1 MTNTYSGSLSNT
13 SRDDSEN
20 LSSNEIRADIDNTR
34 ASVGEKIDQLQARLD
49 PSRLKA
55 QATETVQEM
64 LSDTANSMTEY
75 VKTHKDEMVHS
86 LTDAARRNPLPTALI
101 GLGLGWLVLESMSG
115 NRRDEDDDYYTYE
128 RRNFRP
134 RRRARFEGS
143 SGRSFVSQ
151 GRGQYMEGMEYSPEY
166 FDAPDYGRSGYPTQG
181 SMSGSQYQGSQYQGS
196 QYQNRQEFPTDY
208 SKEFGNG
215 HHRNPLE
222 KATDA
227 VKDTM
232 SDVTHEI
239 KDRVEGAGQEIKDR
253 MSDMKDS
260 ISGAVSGAV
269 DDMRHQ
275 VSRAGD
281 RMGNQ
286 MSNMGDRMG
295 DRFSNMEDRMGNRM
309 SNWSDQGQE
318 RWFDTNER
326 MRYMQR
332 QARWEAERRGRQVMR
347 NLEDNPLTYGA
358 LALAAGAAIALLLPQ
373 TRAENRAFGE
383 MRDELMDRG
392 QEAFDSARMRAQ
404 EVVSEV
410 RPEFEQKARQIVS
423 EATEIGKE
431 VVKDAANELKP
442 VVDKAVSK
450 GKEEARGVAKEM
462 GVNPDK
468 LTGSQPALNRDTM
481 SGQWKQIRG
490 DIKSKWGQLTD
501 DDLTRIEGD
510 YEKLVGSIQTRY
522 GHTREQVEREIN
534 DFFNTHKAKA

>member
-1 MTNTYSGSLSNT
+1 
-13 SRDDSEN
+13 
-20 LSSNEIRADIDNTR
+20 
-34 ASVGEKIDQLQARLD
+34 
-49 PSRLKA
+49 
-55 QATETVQEM
+55 
-64 LSDTANSMTEY
+64 
-75 VKTHKDEMVHS
+75 
-86 LTDAARRNPLPTALI
+86 
-101 GLGLGWLVLESMSG
+101 
-115 NRRDEDDDYYTYE
+115 
-128 RRNFRP
+128 
-134 RRRARFEGS
+134 
-143 SGRSFVSQ
+143 
-151 GRGQYMEGMEYSPEY
+151 MEGMEYSPEY

-260 ISGAVSGAV
+260 ISGAV

-286 MSNMGDRMG
+286 M
-295 DRFSNMEDRMGNRM
+295 SNMEDRMGNRM